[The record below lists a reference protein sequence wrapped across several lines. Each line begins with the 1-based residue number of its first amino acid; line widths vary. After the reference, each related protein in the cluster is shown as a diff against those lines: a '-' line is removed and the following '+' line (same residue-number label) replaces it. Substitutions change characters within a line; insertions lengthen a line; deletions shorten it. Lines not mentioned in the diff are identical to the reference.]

1 VITIVT
7 GPWALSRMEIAQ
19 AVAGQLA
26 EAEAETGAEVGVGVG
41 VGVGVEVV
49 DGEQLGF
56 ALMEFR
62 SDLPENFQESAVW
75 QALFTSLCVHTA
87 RHGSGCVLAPM
98 NIHSGERLSLLRADI
113 ARQGEA
119 VQVVGLRA
127 SREYCERLAEAFSFF
142 ERDSADYHRVRNW
155 QLARLGEYL
164 EFVENP
170 RAPVDHWIDLL
181 PDASSQS
188 LVSSIARAMAPSPA
202 KR

>member
-1 VITIVT
+1 MIIVVT
-7 GPWALSRMEIAQ
+7 GPWALPRMEIAR
-19 AVAGQLA
+19 AVAGRL
-26 EAEAETGAEVGVGVG
+26 G
-41 VGVGVEVV
+41 GVEVV

-62 SDLPENFQESAVW
+62 TGLPENFQEDPVW

-98 NIHSGERLSLLRADI
+98 NVHSSERLSLLRADI
-113 ARQGEA
+113 ARRGET
-119 VQVVGLRA
+119 VHVVGLRA
-127 SREYCERLAEAFSFF
+127 PREYCERLADTFSFF

-164 EFVENP
+164 EFVEHP

-181 PDASSQS
+181 PDASSEWV
-188 LVSSIARAMAPSPA
+188 VSPIAQAMTPLLA